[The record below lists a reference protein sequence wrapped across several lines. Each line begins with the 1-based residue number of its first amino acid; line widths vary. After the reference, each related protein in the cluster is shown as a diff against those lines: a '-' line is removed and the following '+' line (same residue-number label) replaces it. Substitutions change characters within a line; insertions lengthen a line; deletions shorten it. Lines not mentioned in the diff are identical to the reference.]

1 MQTRPDEELNGDL
14 LRRLELLQPYTQR
27 RAEVAADGREKFLT
41 QAEEFRSKR
50 MSQQAVSLSLTMRL
64 KGWISDLI
72 GDPICDLRRNIEYQR
87 LHNKERFVMLTT
99 ITTILVAFS
108 ILFGGAGAAVYA
120 AQDSMPNDLFYGV
133 KLTGEDIHLQL
144 TGPITDQL
152 TLTLEYTNRRATE
165 IATIIAEDED
175 IPPRLQTRYREQLNF
190 ALGLAARLD
199 DAGMS
204 QALEKIRASL
214 HQQERV
220 LTQAMANAPE
230 HAGLVMNQVREMIRA
245 QILMVD
251 LGLENPLAYRLLL
264 QQQLQY
270 QNSHLQ
276 PPWEP
281 SDPGDGGP
289 GPGPDHDAGPGPN
302 DPAGEG
308 PKGGPGGP
316 EDKPGDCDPPCD
328 PAKDGTGSG
337 SGSNATPGDEDDPPN
352 QDSGGNDPDK
362 TPPGDGGK
370 EPGAGDAKNPGDPP
384 DTNGK
389 GSG

>member
-1 MQTRPDEELNGDL
+1 
-14 LRRLELLQPYTQR
+14 
-27 RAEVAADGREKFLT
+27 
-41 QAEEFRSKR
+41 
-50 MSQQAVSLSLTMRL
+50 
-64 KGWISDLI
+64 
-72 GDPICDLRRNIEYQR
+72 
-87 LHNKERFVMLTT
+87 MLTT

-245 QILMVD
+245 QIRMVD

-337 SGSNATPGDEDDPPN
+337 SGPNATPGDEDDPPN